1 MSTPAAVAGAE
12 GFQVVVH
19 PTVQGSV
26 ISRAV
31 LSKIFRREIARWGD
45 RTEVLPVD
53 QSARA
58 PVRLAF
64 ATQILGQSLGE
75 LQQYWV
81 RRMQSDW
88 VVPPPT
94 KGSDREVLA
103 FVASNPG
110 AIGYVTDGITVPPDV
125 KVLTLVN

>member
-1 MSTPAAVAGAE
+1 
-12 GFQVVVH
+12 
-19 PTVQGSV
+19 
-26 ISRAV
+26 V
-31 LSKIFRREIARWGD
+31 LSKIFHREIARWGD